1 LGRRL
6 AAALA
11 GGHGGEL
18 GYWEEDGKERE
29 RERTRRRKKGGG
41 VAWRPGLLQ
50 GTDSSFVGKQEVAAQ
65 VTWQPPRSCSR

>member
-1 LGRRL
+1 VARGDGRG
-6 AAALA
+6 A
-11 GGHGGEL
+11 GSVTGRKN
-18 GYWEEDGKERE
+18 GKERE

-50 GTDSSFVGKQEVAAQ
+50 GIDSSFVGKQEVAVQ